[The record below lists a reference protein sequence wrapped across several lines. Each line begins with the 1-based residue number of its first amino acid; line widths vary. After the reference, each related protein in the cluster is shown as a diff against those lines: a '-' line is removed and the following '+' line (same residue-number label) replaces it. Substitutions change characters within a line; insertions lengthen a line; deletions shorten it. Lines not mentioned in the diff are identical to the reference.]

1 MDTRSDWD
9 KHVELHDLFC
19 PAWQQLDKGSAIS
32 LVVDGVLYTDEM
44 ALGVTYPGDQ
54 QVRIYGDV
62 SSQVRG
68 CRRLTILNALVD
80 WRPPYLDLLLTDTSS
95 VVAHGLC
102 PGSDVFRLVE
112 VCSGVACS
120 SVGLGFAGFKHVAS
134 VEWSQPLAR
143 LHSVCHP
150 DVPVLNLDL
159 SSPACAQSLLAAV
172 DPPFTLMAGISCQ
185 PYSTAGSQGG
195 SNDARSSTLP
205 AALRLG
211 HLCQCPVMII
221 ECVCPAQ
228 SNKFV
233 QAHLRAL
240 QDQLGYRVSDLTLRL
255 EDNWVSRRSR
265 WWVVAVHP
273 CFAPICV
280 PEWPH
285 HPHLCIRDVMPY
297 VKQWPDEVMKELIL
311 DDEELRQFTLD
322 GSHMRKYLVQSSGKL
337 PTCLHSWGSQSRA
350 CPCLCR
356 STGFSDQLILQ
367 RGLFGQVLPVPV
379 SHGPPKYRHFH
390 PAELSLLNA
399 MPLMPGLYQNAVDL
413 RLGLCAVGQLASP
426 LQSGWVGASVA
437 WQIQH
442 ALGLPTVDPPTVL
455 QSIKAILFAHVK
467 ELFSDGKVCPPVGS
481 MVQVVFPDSTKLV
494 IPVPAAATLRDLRT
508 AEAALNQ
515 AACPSCW
522 TDVAT
527 GRTLSDDDCIRG
539 LSIRADFVD
548 DSHSTGV
555 ESCPATAIDAP
566 EPLPEPASA
575 SMPASPMPVSPIV
588 DVEMVS
594 CSLRPDPLSGLTHL
608 SGPSLAALV
617 PPLLPD
623 LHHIQTMRHE
633 HASVDNRLLIL
644 HNQGPAM
651 ADDELLLHVQACIKL
666 TGRKDV
672 HMIDPVLAASW
683 LRAGTVDQVRTW
695 LTSVDSCCCAVA
707 VVPFSDHWI
716 PVVWTRG
723 QRSVSVSIWEV
734 DGVDIDGLNPLH
746 GLICQAWNSSGF
758 AVNCTRRTFGLT
770 HCGAAAFAF
779 LSHVLLDKPLPLD
792 FDAIVALHGDLQESF
807 AAAIMDLT
815 VVPRPWCWGLGVPD
829 TLSLVASLLQLHGVP
844 LEQSAQRAKLVV
856 QSLGRSAVTT
866 AVTGGTPWKSLK
878 ALANLQSP
886 PVQLVLPDEQQQKVI
901 QKNPKPKKSA
911 NQRQS
916 LPARPRELDPA
927 KIQLDHG
934 TFCTGSDD
942 PVGQVDF
949 AQIGPLVSGVALT
962 NFAAALPFLQAD
974 KLLTNRGLA
983 LLILNPPADLP
994 TNLQWATVR
1003 FAARCALNQEP
1014 MLLSGALV
1022 QLGGA
1027 VVFQYKAKDTP
1038 AIMSVDVACAR
1049 ITVFADQWE
1058 GKWEDFA
1065 ARPMKHILAAV
1076 PALQIC
1082 KMDSCNC
1089 TAWHPPSE
1097 GPHDALLDVFR
1108 RQFLNESG
1116 RPVKWEHAAS
1126 FAVVVRYVK
1135 TLEPQVV
1142 AASGKGGLY
1151 VEPKTEDAAQPS
1163 SDYQVIWLPQQEFAA
1178 VAHKAKCEAHC
1189 VGIARAGRRYGL
1201 RVHSSHFQQVF
1212 ASVKPDA
1219 VFLAP
1224 GARMV
1229 FHCGPWPYGSDRKGL
1244 ARTLKASGWECRPL
1258 QPLHNVPGGLM
1269 WAVQA
1274 NVEPPAN
1281 VMSMHHGQVVFT
1293 RHDARTALPGPDMRV
1308 VGQANTVQLCSVP
1321 TGASADPWLL
1331 NDPWKQAA
1339 NMLPPQPSST
1349 PSACALQ
1356 ELEQRIESKV
1366 LAKMPVPMERM
1377 EVDDQEHRLHL
1388 LEQQMHQ
1395 LSNRQTALETTVT
1408 DHHAQSTA
1416 QVQGLQQQMMMQ
1428 LDMQSK
1434 QMQGM
1439 LSDQMS
1445 RIEQILAKKPR
1456 TE

>member
-159 SSPACAQSLLAAV
+159 SSPACVQSLLAAV

-1065 ARPMKHILAAV
+1065 ARPMKHLLAAV

-1395 LSNRQTALETTVT
+1395 LSNRHTALETTVT